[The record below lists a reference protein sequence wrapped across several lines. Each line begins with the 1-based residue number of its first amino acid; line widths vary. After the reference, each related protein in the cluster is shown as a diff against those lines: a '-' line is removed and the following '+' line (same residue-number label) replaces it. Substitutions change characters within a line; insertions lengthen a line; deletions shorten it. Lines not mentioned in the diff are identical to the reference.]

1 MPSTKRAAQKENPA
15 DEQPEVPLRDQ
26 IRERFQAGGEANSR
40 GAIAK
45 DFGLKYQQV
54 YAYTKDLGPGEG
66 AGGRARVMVEHNGEQ
81 RPRVEVIR
89 ELYAA
94 GQADGATDE
103 QKAEGKIGAIA
114 KRLGVSYQIVYQATK
129 NMRED
134 TSTHD
139 DDDTEEGTE
148 EVADEAEESFE
159 DEDEDEA

>member
-1 MPSTKRAAQKENPA
+1 MPSKRAPQKENPA

-66 AGGRARVMVEHNGEQ
+66 SGGRARVMVEHNGEQ

-89 ELYAA
+89 ELFAA

-139 DDDTEEGTE
+139 EDESEEGTE
-148 EVADEAEESFE
+148 EVADEESFE
-159 DEDEDEA
+159 EGEEDEE